1 MKLLLVEDEREL
13 SEALFQILTNNK
25 YSVDAV
31 YDGEDGLDYALTGV
45 YDVIVLDIMLPKLN
59 GLSLLK
65 QLRKSGISTPVI
77 MLTAKSQIEDRVLGL
92 DLGADD
98 YLTKPFA
105 TEELLA
111 RLRSIT
117 RRKGNVVNDNILT
130 YGDISLNLD
139 TYDLDVNNENIRLTL
154 KEFEI
159 IKYFMER
166 PKCVVSKDDLIT
178 KLWGFDSEVEYNN
191 IEVYIS
197 FIRKKLTYLKSNV
210 SIVTIRGV
218 GYRMEDSIV
227 W

>member
-1 MKLLLVEDEREL
+1 MKLLLIEDEKEL
-13 SEALFQILTNNK
+13 SEALYQILTKNK
-25 YSVDAV
+25 YLVDAV
-31 YDGEDGLDYALTGV
+31 YDGEDGLDYALTDI
-45 YDVIVLDIMLPKLN
+45 YDVIVLDIMLPKLD

-65 QLRKSGISTPVI
+65 KIRKEGILTPVI
-77 MLTAKSQIEDRVLGL
+77 MLTAKSQIEDRVVGL

-105 TEELLA
+105 VEELLA

-117 RRKGNVVNDNILT
+117 RRKGTVVNDNILT
-130 YGDISLNLD
+130 YGDIRLNVN
-139 TYDLDVNNENIRLTL
+139 TYDLDVNNESIRLTL

-197 FIRKKLTYLKSNV
+197 FIRKKLSYLKSNV
-210 SIVTIRGV
+210 NIVTIRGV
-218 GYRMEDSIV
+218 GYRMED
-227 W
+227 

>member
-1 MKLLLVEDEREL
+1 MKLLLIEDEKEL
-13 SEALFQILTNNK
+13 SEALFQILTKNK
-25 YSVDAV
+25 YSVDTV
-31 YDGEDGLDYALTGV
+31 YDGEDGLDYALTGI
-45 YDVIVLDIMLPKLN
+45 YDVIILDIMLPKLD

-65 QLRKSGISTPVI
+65 KIRKEGILTPVI
-77 MLTAKSQIEDRVLGL
+77 MLTAKSQIEDRVTGL

-105 TEELLA
+105 VEELLA

-117 RRKGNVVNDNILT
+117 RRKGIVINDNILT
-130 YGDISLNLD
+130 YGDMRLNIN
-139 TYDLDVNNENIRLTL
+139 TYDLDVNDESIRLTL

-197 FIRKKLTYLKSNV
+197 FLRKKLSYLNSKVN
-210 SIVTIRGV
+210 IVTIRGV
-218 GYRMEDSIV
+218 GYRLED
-227 W
+227 